1 MTRRTKAVTH
11 KKPRD
16 NKEIIGAICG
26 DCEGLSRRALLRET
40 DTSPAKLCKDSKLGH
55 KENSLSCKSFSPDL
69 FALDKNAR
77 VALRQL
83 SSLIKKFDPKALRVV
98 AAMLANEHRTRQNEL
113 RFGQIMYVRYR
124 GYAGSDYVS
133 NFLKAFVLD
142 ARDGYVRLMSSD
154 GEMSLTF
161 EIPSSGAFTGP
172 VLYDAQSFRPLL
184 RKMRQQKK
192 FNDPKGEQ
200 TSKRLHAVEDPSFKK
215 RKEGD
220 FDAAIIS
227 LDGALR
233 SKPKRKK
240 GRGVDADFV
249 DLRDMVDQIE
259 TGRVMGRIGDGEDDG
274 AEALELSSNLYRRKS
289 VGGPKKPRRSRG
301 TTSIEI

>member
-1 MTRRTKAVTH
+1 MTRKTKVATN

-16 NKEIIGAICG
+16 NKEIIGAVCG

-40 DTSPAKLCKDSKLGH
+40 DSSPAKLCKDSKLGH
-55 KENSLSCKSFSPDL
+55 KESSLSCKSFSPDL
-69 FALDKNAR
+69 FALNKDAR
-77 VALRQL
+77 IALRQL
-83 SSLIKKFDPKALRVV
+83 SNLIKKFDPKGLRVV

-154 GEMSLTF
+154 GEMTLTF
-161 EIPSSGAFTGP
+161 EIPASGAFNGP

-184 RKMRQQKK
+184 RKMREQKK
-192 FNDPKGEQ
+192 YNDPKGEQ
-200 TSKRLHAVEDPSFKK
+200 TSKRLQAEEAPTFKK

-220 FDAAIIS
+220 FDDMVIS

-240 GRGVDADFV
+240 GKGTEVDFV
-249 DLRDMVDQIE
+249 DLRDMVDQFE
-259 TGRVMGRIGDGEDDG
+259 SGKLMGRVGDGDDEG
-274 AEALELSSNLYRRKS
+274 ADAQELSSNYYRRK
-289 VGGPKKPRRSRG
+289 VPAGNKPKAKRRG
-301 TTSIEI
+301 ATSIEL